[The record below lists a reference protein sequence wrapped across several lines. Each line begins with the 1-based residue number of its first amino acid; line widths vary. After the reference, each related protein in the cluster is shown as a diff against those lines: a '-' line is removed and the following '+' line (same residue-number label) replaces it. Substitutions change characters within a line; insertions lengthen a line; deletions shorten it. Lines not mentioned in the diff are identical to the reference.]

1 MMPAQPSRGQI
12 WLADLNPTRGHE
24 QAGQRPVLIV
34 STNVFNHGPAD
45 LVFVLPL
52 TRTQRGIPLH
62 IPVDPPEGGLT
73 VRSYV
78 LCDAIRSIS
87 KDRLGLKPWGML
99 SRETMMQVENWLR
112 LLLDL

>member
-34 STNVFNHGPAD
+34 SPNAFNHGPAD

-52 TRTQRGIPLH
+52 TRSHRGIPLH
-62 IPVDPPEGGLT
+62 VPVDPPEGGLT
-73 VRSYV
+73 ARSSV
-78 LCDAIRSIS
+78 LCDAVRSIS
-87 KDRLGLKPWGML
+87 KDRLGPQPWGML
-99 SRETMMQVENWLR
+99 SRETMVQVESWFR
-112 LLLDL
+112 LLMDL

>member
-1 MMPAQPSRGQI
+1 MMPAQPSRGQV

-34 STNVFNHGPAD
+34 STNAFNQGPAD
-45 LVFVLPL
+45 LVFALPL
-52 TRTQRGIPLH
+52 TRTHRGIPLH

-73 VRSYV
+73 ARSYV

-87 KDRLGLKPWGML
+87 KDRLGPGPWGML
-99 SRETMMQVENWLR
+99 SREMMAQVENWLR
-112 LLLDL
+112 LLLEL